1 MKNKNIRSL
10 TCLLLVLFMIL
21 VSVVGCGGD
30 PVPIDPP
37 SSGGGSG
44 LVDLPDL
51 EDEEEEEESSDTPES
66 TERTTITFAEIANAK
81 IVIPTGSMLIDDE
94 GKGYVYSAICTMQLR
109 MNSTHKINLPI
120 VQDQQGSESEFE
132 ILIGETNR
140 EESTMVL
147 GKELSLNDYG
157 YAICGTKIVIRG
169 GCDTALKQ
177 AITDFTNNV
186 AGRKRSPVNFYERP
200 LDTVTRGSYLAK
212 NMKLNDVLLS
222 DYAVVYPEN
231 SELYEQE
238 LAQRLTDRIQLL
250 TGRRVD
256 CYSDAH
262 AYDASVREILVG
274 KTNRPFTA
282 VTQSGAAYEG
292 DSKFIALVGT
302 TSYDIGLA
310 EVAFQKMIEEKV
322 IAKVDD
328 VEVTNAIAATPK
340 ETVSLMGY
348 NINGT
353 TAALYQERVDNLCRL
368 MTKYLPDILVFQEP
382 AKNMMDLIHMED
394 YYGYYLGIP
403 RHGEDVP
410 ALSPNWMGANS
421 YAPILY
427 AKDRYEVVEGGTK
440 WMTDTPDEVSKLGQS
455 DYYRIYTFVLFRD
468 KVTDEQFLVVNHHLD
483 FDSAVQVQTMKYM
496 FRYLNKAY
504 TDVPVIMAGDFN
516 ATQSSTVIKDLIV
529 GAAGFK
535 SAHLLTANID
545 TDATSGDIDFI
556 FVTDCCVSCKRFT
569 MCRDTYPDI
578 KSLAFDHKMPS
589 DHPATY
595 AELLISSKKQCTH
608 NWGAAATF
616 VSQTTP
622 T

>member
-1 MKNKNIRSL
+1 MKHTKFRAALS
-10 TCLLLVLFMIL
+10 LLLVLLMLLIT
-21 VSVVGCGGD
+21 VGCGGD
-30 PVPIDPP
+30 PGSSVPPP
-37 SSGGGSG
+37 SGGGGNSSIIHDWENG
-44 LVDLPDL
+44 G
-51 EDEEEEEESSDTPES
+51 EEEENSDTPS
-66 TERTTITFAEIANAK
+66 TTERTVITLEEIANAR
-81 IVIPTGSMLIDDE
+81 IVIPTGSMLIDKE

-109 MNSTHKINLPI
+109 MSSTHKINLPI
-120 VQDQQGSESEFE
+120 VQDQQGAESEFE

-147 GKELSLNDYG
+147 GKELRLNDYG

-169 GCDTALKQ
+169 GSDSALKQ

-186 AGRKRSPVNFYERP
+186 AGRKSSPVNFYERP

-222 DYAVVYPEN
+222 DYAVVYPAP

-238 LAQRLTDRIQLL
+238 LAQRLADRIQLL
-250 TGRRVD
+250 TGRKVAL
-256 CYSDAH
+256 YSDAK

-274 KTNRPFTA
+274 ATNRPFAAT
-282 VTQSGAAYEG
+282 TQSGAAYEG
-292 DSKFIALVGT
+292 DANFVALVGT
-302 TSYDIGLA
+302 NAYEIGLA
-310 EVAFQKMIEEKV
+310 EAAFQKMIEEKV
-322 IAKVDD
+322 VAKVDD
-328 VEVTNAIAATPK
+328 VEVANAVAAIPK

-382 AKNMMDLIHMED
+382 AKNMMDLIHIED

-403 RHGEDVP
+403 RHGENVP
-410 ALSPNWMGANS
+410 SLDPNWMGANS

-427 AKDRYEVVEGGTK
+427 AKDRYEVLEGGTK
-440 WMTDTPDEVSKLGQS
+440 WMTSTPDTVSKLDQS

-483 FDSAVQVQTMKYM
+483 FDPVVKVETMKYM
-496 FRYLNKAY
+496 FQYLNKAY
-504 TDVPVIMAGDFN
+504 TNVPVIMAGDYN
-516 ATQSSTVIKDLIV
+516 ATQSSTVINDLIV

-545 TDATSGDIDFI
+545 SDATSGDIDFI
-556 FVTDCCVSCKRFT
+556 FVTDCCVACKRFT

-578 KSLAFDHKMPS
+578 KSVEFDHKMPS

-595 AELLISSKKQCTH
+595 AELLISSKKNCTH
-608 NWGAAATF
+608 SWAAASNF
-616 VSQTTP
+616 VSQTPP